1 MSDFELKTAS
11 REEHQKALLQL
22 LKEFDRVCTA
32 VGAEYQLFAGTLLG
46 SVRHKGFIPW
56 DDDLDILM
64 LREDYDKFLRE
75 AEKYLDRDTFFLQKE
90 FSEHW
95 PMFFSKLRLNGTAC
109 IEKYHP
115 KDKLTHQ
122 GIYIDIF
129 PCDDA
134 KDSAVGK
141 KIQFLASKVVIA
153 KSLYKRGYDAKSAK
167 KKIFMAVCRL
177 LPMKAFLKIAKSG
190 KKNGK
195 DLHSFFAAARS
206 YSKNVYPRALLTD
219 RAIGEFEGGSYPISA
234 DYDTLLKKLYG
245 DYMVLPKEEERAVKQ
260 HAFFVDT
267 ENSYEKYLDL
277 TDGIEFDVLTK
288 SIR

>member
-1 MSDFELKTAS
+1 MKTAS
-11 REEHQKALLQL
+11 REAHQAALLKL
-22 LKEFDRVCTA
+22 LKEFDRVCSA
-32 VGAEYQLFAGTLLG
+32 VGVKYQLFAGTLLG

-75 AEKYLDRDTFFLQKE
+75 AEKYLDSETFFLQKE

-95 PMFFSKLRLNGTAC
+95 PMFFSKLRLNNTAC
-109 IEKYHP
+109 MEKHRP

-134 KDSAVGK
+134 KESEVGK

-153 KSLYKRGYDAKSAK
+153 KSLYRRGYETKSAK
-167 KKIFMAVCRL
+167 KRLFMATCRL
-177 LPMKAFLKIAKSG
+177 LPMKLFLKIAKSG
-190 KKNGK
+190 KKNGTY
-195 DLHSFFAAARS
+195 LHSFFAAAHS
-206 YSKNVYPRALLTD
+206 YSKNVYTRSLLTNQ
-219 RAIGEFEGGSYPISA
+219 ALGEFEGGSYPIVA
-234 DYDTLLKKLYG
+234 DYDTLLTKLYG
-245 DYMVLPKEEERAVKQ
+245 EYMVLPKEEERAVKQ

-267 ENSYEKYLDL
+267 ENSYENYLDL
-277 TDGIEFDVLTK
+277 ANGIEFEVLPK